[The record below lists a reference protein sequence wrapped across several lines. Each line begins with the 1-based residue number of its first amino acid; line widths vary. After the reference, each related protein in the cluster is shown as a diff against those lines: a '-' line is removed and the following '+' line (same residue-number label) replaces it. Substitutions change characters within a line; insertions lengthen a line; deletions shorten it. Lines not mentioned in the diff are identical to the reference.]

1 MKVCFLSVEPIHDQP
16 RIRRQGD
23 ALHAAGYEVVAI
35 GSTGG
40 RSPEP
45 AWRVVELDLSR
56 LSGADRLLAMA
67 RQASSA
73 LGERAALAAYW
84 SDARRRAVRDAGIAE
99 RADVYVAREW
109 RTLPIAVAAC
119 EATGAG
125 LAMDSPE
132 LSAEEGETSAVW
144 RQFFRPMV
152 VAIERRYLPKAQLV
166 TAVTGK
172 IGDLLQERYALATRP
187 TPVRNMPPYEAH
199 PLRPLGDTVGV
210 LYLGGLLPGRGLEQV
225 IESVP
230 QWPENWRLTLQGP
243 AGDEYLAT
251 LRRLAAPVSERVDF
265 PGAVPLTEMVSI
277 AARSDIGIFAHQPNG
292 RQASL
297 ALPNKLFEYMMAGL
311 AVCVSDMP
319 SMREVVEETGSGVLI
334 PSPYGVPEI
343 VSTIDRLRASNIVE
357 FKRAALEAARRLN
370 WEQESQGYVAA
381 FSAAFGPPSS
391 PGPTSPR

>member
-23 ALHAAGYEVVAI
+23 ALHTAGYEVVAI

-45 AWRVVELDLSR
+45 AWRVVELDLPR
-56 LSGADRLLAMA
+56 LSGGDRLLATA

-84 SDARRRAVRDAGIAE
+84 SDARRRAVRDAAIAE

-119 EATGAG
+119 EVTGAG

-132 LSAEEGETSAVW
+132 LSAEESEESAVW
-144 RQFFRPMV
+144 RRFFRPMV
-152 VAIERRYLPKAQLV
+152 VAIERRYLPQAQLV
-166 TAVTGK
+166 TAVTGR
-172 IGDLLQERYALATRP
+172 IGDILQQRYALAARP
-187 TPVRNMPPYEAH
+187 TPVRNMPPYEEH
-199 PLRPLGDTVGV
+199 PLRPVGEIVSV
-210 LYLGGLLPGRGLEQV
+210 LYLGGLLPGRGIEQV
-225 IESVP
+225 IESVSR
-230 QWPENWRLTLQGP
+230 WPANWRLTLQGP
-243 AGDEYLAT
+243 GGDEYVAS
-251 LRRLAAPVSERVDF
+251 LRRLAVPVSERVDI

-319 SMREVVEETGSGVLI
+319 SMREVVEEAGAGVLI
-334 PSPYGVPEI
+334 PAPYGVSEI
-343 VSTIDRLRASNIVE
+343 ASAIEQLEASDIVA
-357 FKRAALEAARRLN
+357 FKRAALAAARHLN
-370 WEQESQGYVAA
+370 WEHESQGYVAA
-381 FSAAFGPPSS
+381 FSAAFGPPE
-391 PGPTSPR
+391 PTSAR